1 MIKIPI
7 LPLSTLIFYSML
19 VLLWNLG
26 IIPSPKELIGIL
38 EVFYEQ
44 FGYFGLV
51 MATFLEGISYICLY
65 VPGAF
70 IIAITVF
77 FSDGSLASLLTIS
90 AIVSATLTFDAF
102 INYYLGVY
110 VSSRKK
116 GAKNVLP
123 EKPKNLPRGFFA
135 SMIHP
140 NFLAF
145 YFLNLGLKGRS
156 PKQIL
161 YVPLVMFPYGMLA
174 AYILATFSSP
184 IRQGMESPS
193 LMLTILIVWFVVA
206 FWKDNKLGGKLKN
219 LLTS

>member
-1 MIKIPI
+1 MVKIPI
-7 LPLSTLIFYSML
+7 LPISTLLFYSTL

-51 MATFLEGISYICLY
+51 IATLLEGISYICLY

-77 FSDGSLASLLTIS
+77 FSNGSLTSLLTIS
-90 AIVSATLTFDAF
+90 AIVTATLTLDAF
-102 INYYLGVY
+102 INYSLGVY
-110 VSSRKK
+110 IASRKK
-116 GAKNVLP
+116 VKNVLP

-156 PKQIL
+156 PRQIL
-161 YVPLVMFPYGMLA
+161 YVPLVIFPYGLFA
-174 AYILATFSSP
+174 AYILSTFSSP

-193 LMLTILIVWFVVA
+193 LMLTILTVWFAVS
-206 FWKDNKLGGKLKN
+206 FWKDNGLSEKIKKCC
-219 LLTS
+219 